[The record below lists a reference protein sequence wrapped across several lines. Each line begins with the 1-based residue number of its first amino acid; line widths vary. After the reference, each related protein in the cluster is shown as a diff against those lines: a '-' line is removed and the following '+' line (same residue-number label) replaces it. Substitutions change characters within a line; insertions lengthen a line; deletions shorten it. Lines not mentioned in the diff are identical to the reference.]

1 MTLDRNQLRA
11 KWYHEG
17 WYSDRTC
24 LDAFAAAAAEHAG
37 VPVTFLIGD
46 SVSRPTV
53 RAIHAEAIAVAATLQ
68 HLGVRVGDAVAVQL
82 TNCPECAVAYQA
94 VLLCGAVLVPI
105 VHIYGAAEV
114 EFILNE
120 SAAKVIIMPD
130 RHRSITYSERVQ
142 ELSRIPTLAGIA
154 VVGEPVAGCITFGD
168 LVAGGHEYRPPAV
181 QSDDICL
188 LMYTSGTTSVPKGV
202 QHTHNTILAEQRT
215 LPVLLAGKADD
226 VSLVTFPP
234 GHIAGVGSTLRP
246 LMSGSRT
253 VFMDGWDPALAID
266 VVHRFGVTSTEDLGQ
281 RAAAAGISTFRS
293 YGATEHPTVTG
304 EHQGEPQ
311 WARLGTDG
319 KPLPGSVVRIVG
331 PDGADRPVGVDGE
344 VVVRGPDQFVGYQ
357 DPALNVD
364 AFTADGW
371 FRTGDLGRLDAEG
384 RLSITDRIMDVSIR
398 GGETISSGQ
407 VEEVLNAHPAV
418 AEGAVLAAPDAR
430 YGDVVAAVVVLRPG
444 CDLDLD
450 GLRAHFAQSGLARQ
464 KTPERL
470 VVVDALPRTSLG
482 KVRKAE
488 LRTAH
493 FSPQGA
499 PGRSSSIG

>member
-168 LVAGGHEYRPPAV
+168 LVAGAHEYRPPAV

-246 LMSGSRT
+246 PMSGSRT

-266 VVHRFGVTSTEDLGQ
+266 VVHRFGVTSTARAPFHLEGILDLGDTTGKLATLREFLVGAAPVTEDLGQ

-357 DPALNVD
+357 D
-364 AFTADGW
+364 
-371 FRTGDLGRLDAEG
+371 
-384 RLSITDRIMDVSIR
+384 
-398 GGETISSGQ
+398 
-407 VEEVLNAHPAV
+407 
-418 AEGAVLAAPDAR
+418 
-430 YGDVVAAVVVLRPG
+430 RP
-444 CDLDLD
+444 
-450 GLRAHFAQSGLARQ
+450 
-464 KTPERL
+464 
-470 VVVDALPRTSLG
+470 
-482 KVRKAE
+482 
-488 LRTAH
+488 
-493 FSPQGA
+493 
-499 PGRSSSIG
+499 